1 MGHPTRVVVRF
12 LLAQILFPCKGGA
25 VVGGEVQPDQER
37 LNTVRLHA
45 ALPKLCPGA
54 FATAVH
60 GGRLDRLG
68 RFFERDTMEKNV
80 NKGTTTVGLVC
91 SDGVVMATEMRA
103 TMGNLISHKSTK
115 KLFEID
121 DHLGM
126 TVAGLVGDAQALAR
140 ILRAEAEMYGVQR
153 NTPMTVKAASTL
165 LSNLMNQRK
174 FAPYMV
180 QLLVGGVD
188 DDGAHLYS
196 LDAAG
201 GSIPDDF
208 ITTGSGSPFV
218 YGVLEDLYEE
228 GMDLDAGVD
237 LAVRALTAA
246 MQRDSASGDGIALCT
261 ITESDGF
268 VQLTEAELDERRA
281 ELGLA

>member
-1 MGHPTRVVVRF
+1 
-12 LLAQILFPCKGGA
+12 
-25 VVGGEVQPDQER
+25 
-37 LNTVRLHA
+37 
-45 ALPKLCPGA
+45 
-54 FATAVH
+54 
-60 GGRLDRLG
+60 
-68 RFFERDTMEKNV
+68 MEQNV

-103 TMGNLISHKSTK
+103 TMGNLISHKTTK
-115 KLFEID
+115 KLFQID
-121 DHLGM
+121 DHLGL

-140 ILRAEAEMYGVQR
+140 ILRAEAELYEVQR
-153 NTPMTVKAASTL
+153 GTPMTVKAASTL

-188 DDGAHLYS
+188 ADGGHVYS

-201 GSIPDDF
+201 GSIPDNF

-218 YGVLEDLYEE
+218 YGVLEDHYVE

-237 LAVRALTAA
+237 LAIRSLHAA

-261 ITESDGF
+261 ITEEDGF
-268 VQLTEAELDERRA
+268 VSMSEQEIEDRLQQIATA
-281 ELGLA
+281 